1 MAHVL
6 RASSMPWVQDHK
18 INGEILYP
26 AAGIW
31 VMAVDAITQILTG
44 QKIVGYEIRDT
55 TMLSSLVIPADD
67 TEVEVQFRLKP
78 ILDSSNKSMSW
89 ADFSVF
95 ACRGQSN
102 NVEICRGS
110 IKAVFAAQ
118 SGAQGGLGC
127 SPRQMDH
134 TRDMIQQAKL
144 AYSLE
149 STSEELYARLDEN
162 GYQYGALFQGIQF
175 AQRSGDGQAVGEVVL
190 CHPPPSSSVS
200 RTPPTVIHPCDLGS
214 VLQLCLP
221 AIVRAREND
230 TKKETWVPTY
240 LSKLWLPAS
249 GFCGRSKSTPRRR
262 PGAPV
267 SVSRQS
273 KQ

>member
-89 ADFSVF
+89 ADFML
-95 ACRGQSN
+95 
-102 NVEICRGS
+102 I
-110 IKAVFAAQ
+110 
-118 SGAQGGLGC
+118 SGA
-127 SPRQMDH
+127 
-134 TRDMIQQAKL
+134 
-144 AYSLE
+144 
-149 STSEELYARLDEN
+149 ELTL
-162 GYQYGALFQGIQF
+162 I
-175 AQRSGDGQAVGEVVL
+175 
-190 CHPPPSSSVS
+190 
-200 RTPPTVIHPCDLGS
+200 
-214 VLQLCLP
+214 
-221 AIVRAREND
+221 
-230 TKKETWVPTY
+230 
-240 LSKLWLPAS
+240 AS
-249 GFCGRSKSTPRRR
+249 H
-262 PGAPV
+262 
-267 SVSRQS
+267 
-273 KQ
+273 